1 MTKEMKLNKIH
12 EWEYKVV
19 ATDTLLH
26 VLQNHDIAV
35 SQTASNERKESS
47 KGGIQQS
54 LNELGHDGW
63 ELITVLGEYCIF
75 KKSKNGF

>member
-1 MTKEMKLNKIH
+1 MMKEMKLNKIH

-19 ATDTLLH
+19 ATDSLLH

-47 KGGIQQS
+47 KSGIQQS